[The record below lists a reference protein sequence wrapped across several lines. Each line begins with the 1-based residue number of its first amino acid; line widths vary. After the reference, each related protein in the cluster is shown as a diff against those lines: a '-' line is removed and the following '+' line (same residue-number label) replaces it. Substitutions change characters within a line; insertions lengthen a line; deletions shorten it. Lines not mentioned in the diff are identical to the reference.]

1 MLKLS
6 FKSQQPLGRRLF
18 CFQQF
23 FPEEERGTREEAT
36 RSVLPPLLPRP
47 FFFEKSLSII
57 FR

>member
-6 FKSQQPLGRRLF
+6 FKSQQPLGRLF

-47 FFFEKSLSII
+47 FSFEKSFSII